1 MNGFRLRG
9 MNVNEVAPKT
19 NNPRL
24 NKIRAVSL
32 LVQTLLWVW
41 LALGIYFLL
50 CFVVLPPT
58 KISDVTS
65 GVEGV
70 RLSIWSTELPL
81 AMLALLAVKM
91 VLGIICLVATLRLVR
106 LYGRGIY
113 FSPKNV
119 IYIKLFGGWLILD
132 WVMDFFIQRWEQN
145 AGFSGGWVTPSVVSV
160 TPVFVGLLIIYV
172 AWIMDEG
179 RKIQEEQELTV

>member
-1 MNGFRLRG
+1 MNA
-9 MNVNEVAPKT
+9 MNQKPTQV
-19 NNPRL
+19 RQ
-24 NKIRAVSL
+24 NKIKTVSL

-41 LALGIYFLL
+41 LALRIYYLL

-58 KISDVTS
+58 KISDFS
-65 GVEGV
+65 GGGEVV
-70 RLSIWSTELPL
+70 HLSIWSTQIPP

-91 VLGIICLVATLRLVR
+91 VLGIICLVTTLRLVR

-113 FSPKNV
+113 FSAKN
-119 IYIKLFGGWLILD
+119 IIFIKLFGGWLIVD
-132 WVMDFFIQRWEQN
+132 WAMDFFIQRWEQN

>member
-1 MNGFRLRG
+1 MNQKPTQVRQ
-9 MNVNEVAPKT
+9 
-19 NNPRL
+19 
-24 NKIRAVSL
+24 NKIKTVSL

-41 LALGIYFLL
+41 LALRIYYLL

-58 KISDVTS
+58 KISDFS
-65 GVEGV
+65 GGV
-70 RLSIWSTELPL
+70 GEVLSIWSTKLPL